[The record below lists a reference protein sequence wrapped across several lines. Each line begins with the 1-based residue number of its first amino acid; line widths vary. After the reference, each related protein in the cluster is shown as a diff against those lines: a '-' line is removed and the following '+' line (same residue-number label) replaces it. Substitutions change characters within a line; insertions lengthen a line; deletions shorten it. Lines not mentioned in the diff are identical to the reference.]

1 MSTATFGLGVLVT
14 ALAGVVAVLSSRV
27 SERLR
32 IPAPAFFLIAAA
44 AAADLWPRLGGLSF
58 TAVDQVV
65 SVALAVILFDGG
77 MRVGWRR
84 MKSVAGPTL
93 WIGVAGT
100 LVTAGGVA
108 VLAHLI
114 LALDWRS
121 ALLLGAALAP
131 TDPAVLFSVLGRREV
146 AGRGGALLEGESG
159 SNDPVSIALLAALL
173 AASGTGMTAVGHVAT
188 ELLAQLIIGTAVGA
202 AGGWALLAFMRRV
215 PLPSESLYPLR
226 VLAGALAIYGAAT
239 AVHGSGFLAVFV
251 AGILIGDERAPY
263 QREIVRFH
271 SALASLGEI
280 VAFIML
286 GLTIRLH
293 DLAHHWA
300 WLAGLVLAV
309 LLSLVVRPLLVGVLL
324 WPVRLRRRE
333 RLCVLW
339 AGLKGAVPILL
350 GAYIVQDEVPGADRL
365 YEIIFVVVAFSVIV
379 QGGTVPWLLR
389 RLKIPLRTIEPEPW
403 SLGIRFQHEPEG
415 LHRFIVAPGAAADA
429 TPVGDLLVTED
440 AWISLLIRDG
450 RLVPVRSDTILRAGD
465 EAVVL
470 STDPDAAGLTALFAA
485 PAGTKW
491 RADEWPGPHPKVNMR
506 RGGTSQRSCSRS
518 SCRSMR
524 RCARGRALAWLAC
537 AARAARW
544 TARAAAAS
552 VPRST
557 CQPLRAARGMRAR
570 AGTPV
575 CSAAAH
581 TARATAASSGS
592 AVAGSMT
599 SRRSAACWR
608 IARRTRSVSS
618 AAGCRFSWPSG

>member
-1 MSTATFGLGVLVT
+1 MSTAAFGLGVLVT

-159 SNDPVSIALLAALL
+159 SNDPVGIALLAALL

-263 QREIVRFH
+263 HREIVRFH

-429 TPVGDLLVTED
+429 TPVGDLLITDD

-485 PAGTKW
+485 PA
-491 RADEWPGPHPKVNMR
+491 RD
-506 RGGTSQRSCSRS
+506 
-518 SCRSMR
+518 
-524 RCARGRALAWLAC
+524 
-537 AARAARW
+537 
-544 TARAAAAS
+544 
-552 VPRST
+552 
-557 CQPLRAARGMRAR
+557 
-570 AGTPV
+570 
-575 CSAAAH
+575 
-581 TARATAASSGS
+581 
-592 AVAGSMT
+592 
-599 SRRSAACWR
+599 
-608 IARRTRSVSS
+608 
-618 AAGCRFSWPSG
+618 